1 MAFYLE
7 DRGSKP
13 EAGGEPVGHGRVTRS
28 VGGIGAVTVVR
39 HRWISDGEDLGYVN
53 SDLIF
58 LAGTPIVVLVWEKRS
73 FGDAPV

>member
-13 EAGGEPVGHGRVTRS
+13 ETGGEPVGHGPVIRN
-28 VGGIGAVTVVR
+28 VGGIGAVTKVR
-39 HRWISDGEDLGYVN
+39 HLLTSDGEDLGYVN

-58 LAGTPIVVLVWEKRS
+58 SLARR
-73 FGDAPV
+73 